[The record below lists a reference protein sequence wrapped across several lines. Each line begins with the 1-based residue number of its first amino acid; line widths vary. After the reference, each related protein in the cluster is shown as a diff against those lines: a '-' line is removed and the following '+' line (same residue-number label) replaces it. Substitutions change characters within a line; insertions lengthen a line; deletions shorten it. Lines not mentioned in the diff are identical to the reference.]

1 MAKIA
6 DIAKNLFNLG
16 KGIGLEKPREGNQK
30 EFNLDKFKSE
40 LQASNSLMRANRYVV
55 TIYPGPGWT
64 WAGSETPR
72 SLTFF
77 CDAVNMP
84 GVTLNP
90 ADISRL
96 GVGPYDRRPG
106 RLLPS
111 EISASFMLDQ
121 NGRNLNFFQTWI
133 YNIVNMDATKPGGE
147 KGEEAGGAQ
156 FGEQFY
162 RDNYICKMDITTY
175 DVSANKILTLTAHE
189 VWPSVLGDVT
199 MGWAQNDEFAR
210 VQVNFQLRYWTT
222 DLQEGPGPAT
232 DRALGGFER
241 LIRLGTAG
249 TSLISSM
256 KTPNNVGDAINIISN
271 AQTFLGTLGG
281 KNN

>member
-40 LQASNSLMRANRYVV
+40 LQSTNSLMRANRYVV
-55 TIYPGPGWT
+55 TIYPGPEWSWT
-64 WAGSETPR
+64 GPETPK

-84 GVTLNP
+84 GLSINP
-90 ADISRL
+90 SDISRL

-121 NGRNLNFFQTWI
+121 NGRNLNFFQEWV
-133 YNIVNMDATKPGGE
+133 YNVINMDGSKPLGE
-147 KGEEAGGAQ
+147 RNGAQ
-156 FGEQFY
+156 FGEQYY
-162 RDNYICKMDITTY
+162 RDNYIGKMDITTY

-189 VWPSVLGDVT
+189 IWPSVLGDVT
-199 MGWAQNDEFAR
+199 MGWQQNDEFAR

-271 AQTFLGTLGG
+271 AQTFLGALGG

>member
-1 MAKIA
+1 MAKIT
-6 DIAKNLFNLG
+6 DIAKTLFNLG

-40 LQASNSLMRANRYVV
+40 LQNNNSLMRANRYVV
-55 TIYPGPGWT
+55 TIYPGPKWT
-64 WAGSETPR
+64 WTGTDTPR

-84 GVTLNP
+84 GLSINP
-90 ADISRL
+90 SDISRL

-121 NGRNLNFFQTWI
+121 NGRNLNFFQEWV
-133 YNIVNMDATKPGGE
+133 YNVINMDGSKPLGE
-147 KGEEAGGAQ
+147 RNGAQ
-156 FGEQFY
+156 FGEQYY
-162 RDNYICKMDITTY
+162 RDNYIGKMDITTY

-189 VWPSVLGDVT
+189 IWPSVLGDVT
-199 MGWAQNDEFAR
+199 MGWQQNDEFAR

-256 KTPNNVGDAINIISN
+256 KTPNNVGDAINIVSN
-271 AQTFLGTLGG
+271 AQTFLGALGG

>member
-1 MAKIA
+1 MAKIT

-40 LQASNSLMRANRYVV
+40 LQSTNSLMRANRYVV
-55 TIYPGPGWT
+55 TIYPGPLWSWT
-64 WAGSETPR
+64 GTDTPR

-84 GVTLNP
+84 GLSINP
-90 ADISRL
+90 SDISRL

-121 NGRNLNFFQTWI
+121 NGRNLNFFQEWV
-133 YNIVNMDATKPGGE
+133 YNVINMDGSKPLGE
-147 KGEEAGGAQ
+147 RNGAQ
-156 FGEQFY
+156 FGEQYY
-162 RDNYICKMDITTY
+162 RDNYIGKMDITTY

-189 VWPSVLGDVT
+189 IWPSVLGDVT
-199 MGWAQNDEFAR
+199 MGWQQNDEFAR

-256 KTPNNVGDAINIISN
+256 KTPNNVGDAINIVSN
-271 AQTFLGTLGG
+271 AQTFLGALGG